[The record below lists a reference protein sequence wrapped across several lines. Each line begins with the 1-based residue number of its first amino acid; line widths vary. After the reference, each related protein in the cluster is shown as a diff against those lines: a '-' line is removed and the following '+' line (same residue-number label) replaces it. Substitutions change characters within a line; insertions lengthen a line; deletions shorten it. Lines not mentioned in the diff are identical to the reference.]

1 MIHSR
6 ITAKAQ
12 TTVPLPVRRALGL
25 GPGDALVWDIEGDR
39 VVLARAP
46 ETADPF
52 LNNFATFTEWASDAD
67 CRAFDNL

>member
-25 GPGDALVWDIEGDR
+25 EAGDDLVWNIEGGS
-39 VVLARAP
+39 VILTRAAKA
-46 ETADPF
+46 ADPF
-52 LNNFATFTEWASDAD
+52 VNNFATFSEWASDAD
-67 CRAFDNL
+67 CKAFDHR